1 MGAALFVKIK
11 IYRPKLVAKLYTDF
25 YDYVTLRNPKHLRAD
40 QYRPQVSVSVCVS
53 PITKKGVPRELKS
66 SVQSL

>member
-11 IYRPKLVAKLYTDF
+11 IYRAKLVAKLYTDF

-40 QYRPQVSVSVCVS
+40 QYRSRKFLFLYASRQ
-53 PITKKGVPRELKS
+53 
-66 SVQSL
+66 